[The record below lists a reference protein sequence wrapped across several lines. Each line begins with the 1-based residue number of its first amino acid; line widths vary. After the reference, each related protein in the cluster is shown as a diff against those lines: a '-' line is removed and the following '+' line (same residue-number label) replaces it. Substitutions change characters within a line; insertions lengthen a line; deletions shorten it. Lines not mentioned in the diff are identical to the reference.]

1 MKATT
6 LASAIACTLLL
17 CACATRLTEEQAEQR
32 AEEAFAAAFADSGR
46 PGMIARLK
54 QDEVQRLC
62 SKYRNEPPKAVAE
75 RIEMSQAATVVYPS
89 SAKLT
94 GDWRLG
100 EKIAQDGYGLR
111 FTDRNPK
118 RPNGG
123 NCYACHQLSPQELSY
138 GTLGP
143 SLLQFGRKRGA
154 GEDIQRYV
162 FAKIYNPQAF
172 TACSNMPRFGYH
184 RVLTPEQISH
194 VVALLLDP
202 NSPVNK

>member
-1 MKATT
+1 MKTLTT
-6 LASAIACTLLL
+6 AFL
-17 CACATRLTEEQAEQR
+17 CAVLLGSCATRISEEEAQR
-32 AEEAFAAAFADSGR
+32 RSEEAFTRAFADSGR
-46 PGMIARLK
+46 PDMIAPLE
-54 QDEVQRLC
+54 QDDVQRLC
-62 SKYRNEPPKAVAE
+62 SKYRNEPPQDVAE
-75 RIEMSQAATVVYPS
+75 KIEKSQAATIEFPP
-89 SAKLT
+89 SAKMM

-111 FTDRNPK
+111 FTDDDSK

-143 SLLQFGRKRGA
+143 SLSQFGRKRGA
-154 GEDIQRYV
+154 SEALQRYV
-162 FAKIYNPQAF
+162 FARIYNPQAF
-172 TACSNMPRFGYH
+172 AACSNMPRFGYH

-202 NSPVNK
+202 DSPVNK